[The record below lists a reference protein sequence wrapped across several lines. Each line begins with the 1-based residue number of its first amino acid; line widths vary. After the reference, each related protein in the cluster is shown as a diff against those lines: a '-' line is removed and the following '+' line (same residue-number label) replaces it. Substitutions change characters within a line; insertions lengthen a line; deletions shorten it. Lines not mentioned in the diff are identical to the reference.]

1 MIPDYECTIKEDEVK
16 LVEKVG
22 EGRFGSVYSAQCRGR
37 KIAVKIIA
45 NKEANLFTQELRI
58 LTSIHHPNVCQFLGV
73 FKSDSTYKLC
83 LEFIDYNLS
92 DYLLKSGKTFSL
104 PKKMR
109 MARDAAP
116 VG

>member
-1 MIPDYECTIKEDEVK
+1 M
-16 LVEKVG
+16 
-22 EGRFGSVYSAQCRGR
+22 
-37 KIAVKIIA
+37 KIIA

-73 FKSDSTYKLC
+73 FKSASTYKLC